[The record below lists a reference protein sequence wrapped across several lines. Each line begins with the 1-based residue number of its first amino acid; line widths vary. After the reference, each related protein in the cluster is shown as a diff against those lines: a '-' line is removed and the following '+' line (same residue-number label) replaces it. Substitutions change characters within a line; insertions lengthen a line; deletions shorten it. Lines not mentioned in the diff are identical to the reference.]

1 MGYGYGYGYGY
12 FGYYFQYL
20 LFMLPAIILVLWAQ
34 WLVKSRYKKYSGITT
49 SLRVTGKEMAER
61 ILKANG
67 ISNISVARIS
77 GQMTDNFNPKA
88 GTIFLSDGV
97 YDSTSIAAVG
107 IAAHEAGH
115 AVQHAT
121 GYFPIKVRTAIVP
134 VCNIGAGFGLPLCVL
149 GCIFAFE
156 PLVYIGLILFSLA
169 TVFQLVTLPVEFNA
183 SRRALAF
190 IKSSDLISLDEY
202 VGAKKMLTAAAM
214 TYVAALAQSMLQLLY
229 YVIRFTGNGRRK

>member
-1 MGYGYGYGYGY
+1 MGYGYGYYY
-12 FGYYFQYL
+12 YGYYFGYL
-20 LFMLPAIILVLWAQ
+20 LFMLPAIIFVIWAQ
-34 WLVKSRYKKYSGITT
+34 VLVKSRYKKYSGITT
-49 SLRVTGKEMAER
+49 SLRVTGREMAER

-67 ISNISVARIS
+67 INDISVARIS
-77 GQMTDNFNPKA
+77 GQMTDNFNPKT

-134 VCNIGAGFGLPLCVL
+134 VCNIGAGFGLPLCIL

-190 IKSSDLISLDEY
+190 IESSDLVTRDEY

>member
-20 LFMLPAIILVLWAQ
+20 LFMLPAIILVIWAQ

-67 ISNISVARIS
+67 INDVSIARVN
-77 GQMTDNFNPKA
+77 GQMTDNFNPKVKV
-88 GTIFLSDGV
+88 IFLSDGV

-115 AVQHAT
+115 AVQHAA

-134 VCNIGAGFGLPLCVL
+134 VCNIGAGFGLPLCRAWAV
-149 GCIFAFE
+149 
-156 PLVYIGLILFSLA
+156 FSLS
-169 TVFQLVTLPVEFNA
+169 
-183 SRRALAF
+183 SRWF
-190 IKSSDLISLDEY
+190 ISDLFFSPLQRFSSL
-202 VGAKKMLTAAAM
+202 
-214 TYVAALAQSMLQLLY
+214 
-229 YVIRFTGNGRRK
+229 

>member
-1 MGYGYGYGYGY
+1 MGYGYGYYY
-12 FGYYFQYL
+12 YGYYFGYL
-20 LFMLPAIILVLWAQ
+20 LFMLPAIILVIWAQ
-34 WLVKSRYKKYSGITT
+34 VLVKSRYRKYSGITT
-49 SLRVTGKEMAER
+49 SLRVTGREMAER

-134 VCNIGAGFGLPLCVL
+134 VCNIGAGFGLPLCIL

-190 IKSSDLISLDEY
+190 IESSDLVTRDEY

>member
-1 MGYGYGYGYGY
+1 MGYGYGYYY
-12 FGYYFQYL
+12 YGYYFGYL
-20 LFMLPAIILVLWAQ
+20 LFMLPAIILVIWAQ
-34 WLVKSRYKKYSGITT
+34 VLVKSRYRKYSGITT
-49 SLRVTGKEMAER
+49 SLRVTGREMAER

-67 ISNISVARIS
+67 INDISVARIS

-134 VCNIGAGFGLPLCVL
+134 VCNIGAGFGLPLCIL

-190 IKSSDLISLDEY
+190 IESSDLVTRDEY
-202 VGAKKMLTAAAM
+202 VGAKKMLTTAAM

>member
-67 ISNISVARIS
+67 INDVSIARIN
-77 GQMTDNFNPKA
+77 GQMTDNFNPKVKV
-88 GTIFLSDGV
+88 IFLSDGV

-115 AVQHAT
+115 AVQHAA

-190 IKSSDLISLDEY
+190 IESSDLISRDEY

-214 TYVAALAQSMLQLLY
+214 TYVAALAQSMLQLLFY
-229 YVIRFTGNGRRK
+229 IIRFTGNGRRK

>member
-1 MGYGYGYGYGY
+1 MGYGYGYY
-12 FGYYFQYL
+12 FYGYYFGYL
-20 LFMLPAIILVLWAQ
+20 LFMLPAIILVIWAQ
-34 WLVKSRYKKYSGITT
+34 VLVKSRYRKYSGITT
-49 SLRVTGKEMAER
+49 SLRVTGREMAER

-67 ISNISVARIS
+67 INDISVARIS

-134 VCNIGAGFGLPLCVL
+134 VCNIGAGFGLPLCIL

-190 IKSSDLISLDEY
+190 IESSDLVTRDEY

>member
-77 GQMTDNFNPKA
+77 GQMTDNFNPRA
-88 GTIFLSDGV
+88 ETIFLSDGV

-115 AVQHAT
+115 AVQHAA

-134 VCNIGAGFGLPLCVL
+134 VCNIGAGFGLPLCIL
-149 GCIFAFE
+149 GCIFALE
-156 PLVYIGLILFSLA
+156 SLVYAGLILFSLA

-190 IKSSDLISLDEY
+190 IESSDLISRDEY

-214 TYVAALAQSMLQLLY
+214 TYVAALAQSMLQLLFY
-229 YVIRFTGNGRRK
+229 IIRFTGNGRRK

>member
-1 MGYGYGYGYGY
+1 MC
-12 FGYYFQYL
+12 
-20 LFMLPAIILVLWAQ
+20 IRD
-34 WLVKSRYKKYSGITT
+34 S
-49 SLRVTGKEMAER
+49 
-61 ILKANG
+61 
-67 ISNISVARIS
+67 
-77 GQMTDNFNPKA
+77 FNPKA

-149 GCIFAFE
+149 GFIFAFE

-169 TVFQLVTLPVEFNA
+169 TVCLLYTSEEKDYCCLQRWRGN
-183 SRRALAF
+183 RALRGTDSG
-190 IKSSDLISLDEY
+190 IEKNERR
-202 VGAKKMLTAAAM
+202 GTA
-214 TYVAALAQSMLQLLY
+214 QRSPDS
-229 YVIRFTGNGRRK
+229 

>member
-20 LFMLPAIILVLWAQ
+20 IFMLPAIILVIWAQ

-67 ISNISVARIS
+67 INDVSIARIN
-77 GQMTDNFNPKA
+77 GQMTDNFNPKVKV
-88 GTIFLSDGV
+88 IFLSDGV

-115 AVQHAT
+115 AVQHAA

-190 IKSSDLISLDEY
+190 IESSDLISRDEY

>member
-1 MGYGYGYGYGY
+1 MGYGYYYY
-12 FGYYFQYL
+12 GYYFQYL

-34 WLVKSRYKKYSGITT
+34 GLVKSRYRKYSRVNTT
-49 SLRVTGKEMAER
+49 FRVTGREVAER
-61 ILKANG
+61 ILCANG
-67 ISNISVARIS
+67 INDVGIARIN

-88 GTIFLSDGV
+88 KTIFLSEGV

-115 AVQHAT
+115 AVQHAV

-134 VCNIGAGFGLPLCVL
+134 VCNIGAGFGLPLCVV

-156 PLVYIGLILFSLA
+156 PLVYIGLVLFSLA
-169 TVFQLVTLPVEFNA
+169 TVFQLVTLPMEFNA
-183 SRRALAF
+183 SRRALEF
-190 IKSSDLISLDEY
+190 IGSSDLVTKEEY
-202 VGAKKMLTAAAM
+202 TGAKKMLTAAAM

-229 YVIRFTGNGRRK
+229 YIIRFTGNGRRD

>member
-1 MGYGYGYGYGY
+1 MGYGYGYYY
-12 FGYYFQYL
+12 YGYYFGYL
-20 LFMLPAIILVLWAQ
+20 LFMLPAIILVIWAQ
-34 WLVKSRYKKYSGITT
+34 VLVKSRYKKYSGITT
-49 SLRVTGKEMAER
+49 SLRVTGREMAER

-67 ISNISVARIS
+67 INDISVARIS

-134 VCNIGAGFGLPLCVL
+134 VCNIGAGFGLPLCIL

-190 IKSSDLISLDEY
+190 IESSDLVTRDEY

>member
-1 MGYGYGYGYGY
+1 MGYGYGYYY
-12 FGYYFQYL
+12 YGYYFGYL
-20 LFMLPAIILVLWAQ
+20 LFMLPAIILVIWAQ
-34 WLVKSRYKKYSGITT
+34 ALVKSRYKKFSGIAT
-49 SLRVTGKEMAER
+49 SLRVTGRETAER

-67 ISNISVARIS
+67 INDISVARIS

-134 VCNIGAGFGLPLCVL
+134 VCNIGAGFGLPLCIL

-190 IKSSDLISLDEY
+190 IESSDLVTQDEY

-229 YVIRFTGNGRRK
+229 YVVRFTGNGRRK

>member
-1 MGYGYGYGYGY
+1 MGYGYGYYY
-12 FGYYFQYL
+12 YGYYFGYL
-20 LFMLPAIILVLWAQ
+20 LFMLPAIILVIWAQ
-34 WLVKSRYKKYSGITT
+34 VLVKSRYRKYSGITT
-49 SLRVTGKEMAER
+49 SLRVTGREMAER

-67 ISNISVARIS
+67 INDISVARIS

-134 VCNIGAGFGLPLCVL
+134 VCNIGAGFGLPLCIL

-190 IKSSDLISLDEY
+190 IESSDLISRDEY

-214 TYVAALAQSMLQLLY
+214 TYVAALAQSMLQLLFY
-229 YVIRFTGNGRRK
+229 IIRFTGNGRRK

>member
-20 LFMLPAIILVLWAQ
+20 LFMLPAIILVIWAQ

-67 ISNISVARIS
+67 INDVSIARIN
-77 GQMTDNFNPKA
+77 GQMTDNFNPKVKV
-88 GTIFLSDGV
+88 IFLSDGV

-115 AVQHAT
+115 AVQHAA

-190 IKSSDLISLDEY
+190 IESSDLISRDEY

-214 TYVAALAQSMLQLLY
+214 TYVAALAQSMLQLLFY
-229 YVIRFTGNGRRK
+229 IIRFTGNGRRK

>member
-20 LFMLPAIILVLWAQ
+20 LFMLPAIILVIWAQ

-67 ISNISVARIS
+67 INDVSIARIN
-77 GQMTDNFNPKA
+77 GQMTDNFNPKVKV
-88 GTIFLSDGV
+88 IFLSDGV

-115 AVQHAT
+115 AVQHAA

-190 IKSSDLISLDEY
+190 IESSELISRDEY

-214 TYVAALAQSMLQLLY
+214 TYVAALAQSMLQLLFY
-229 YVIRFTGNGRRK
+229 IIRFTGNGRRK

>member
-1 MGYGYGYGYGY
+1 
-12 FGYYFQYL
+12 
-20 LFMLPAIILVLWAQ
+20 
-34 WLVKSRYKKYSGITT
+34 
-49 SLRVTGKEMAER
+49 MAER

-190 IKSSDLISLDEY
+190 IESSDLISRDEY

-214 TYVAALAQSMLQLLY
+214 TYVAALAQSMLQLLFY
-229 YVIRFTGNGRRK
+229 IIRFTGNGRRK

>member
-12 FGYYFQYL
+12 YGYYFQYL
-20 LFMLPAIILVLWAQ
+20 IFMLPAIILVIWAQ

-67 ISNISVARIS
+67 INDVSIARIN
-77 GQMTDNFNPKA
+77 GQMTDNFNPKVKV
-88 GTIFLSDGV
+88 IFLSDDV

-156 PLVYIGLILFSLA
+156 PLVFIGLILFSLA

-190 IKSSDLISLDEY
+190 IESSDLISRDEY

-214 TYVAALAQSMLQLLY
+214 TYVAALAQSMLQLLFY
-229 YVIRFTGNGRRK
+229 IIRFTGNGRRK

>member
-1 MGYGYGYGYGY
+1 
-12 FGYYFQYL
+12 
-20 LFMLPAIILVLWAQ
+20 MLPAIILVLWAQ

-77 GQMTDNFNPKA
+77 GQMTDNFNPRA
-88 GTIFLSDGV
+88 GTIFLSGGV

-115 AVQHAT
+115 AVQHAA

-190 IKSSDLISLDEY
+190 IESSDLISRDEY

-214 TYVAALAQSMLQLLY
+214 TYVAALAQSMLQLLFY
-229 YVIRFTGNGRRK
+229 IIRFTGNGRRK

>member
-12 FGYYFQYL
+12 YGYYFQYL
-20 LFMLPAIILVLWAQ
+20 IFMLPAIILVIWAQ

-67 ISNISVARIS
+67 INDVSIARIN
-77 GQMTDNFNPKA
+77 GQMTDNFNPKVKV
-88 GTIFLSDGV
+88 IFLSDGV

-121 GYFPIKVRTAIVP
+121 GYFLIKVRTAIVP

-190 IKSSDLISLDEY
+190 IESSDLISRDEY

>member
-1 MGYGYGYGYGY
+1 MGYGYGYYY
-12 FGYYFQYL
+12 YGYYFGYL
-20 LFMLPAIILVLWAQ
+20 LFMLPAIILVIWAQ
-34 WLVKSRYKKYSGITT
+34 VLVKSRYRKYSGITT
-49 SLRVTGKEMAER
+49 SLRVTGREMAER

-67 ISNISVARIS
+67 INDISVARIS

-134 VCNIGAGFGLPLCVL
+134 VCNIGAGFGLPLCIL

-190 IKSSDLISLDEY
+190 IESSDLVTRDEY

>member
-1 MGYGYGYGYGY
+1 MGYGYGYY
-12 FGYYFQYL
+12 FYGYYFGYL
-20 LFMLPAIILVLWAQ
+20 LFMLPAIILVIWAQ
-34 WLVKSRYKKYSGITT
+34 VLVKSRYKKYSGITT
-49 SLRVTGKEMAER
+49 SLRVTGREMAER

-67 ISNISVARIS
+67 INDISVARIS

-134 VCNIGAGFGLPLCVL
+134 VCNIGAGFGLPLCIL

-190 IKSSDLISLDEY
+190 IESSDLVTRDEY

>member
-1 MGYGYGYGYGY
+1 MGYGYGYGYGFY
-12 FGYYFQYL
+12 GYYFQYL

-134 VCNIGAGFGLPLCVL
+134 VCNIGAGFGLPLAC
-149 GCIFAFE
+149 
-156 PLVYIGLILFSLA
+156 LA
-169 TVFQLVTLPVEFNA
+169 VFLLLN
-183 SRRALAF
+183 RWF
-190 IKSSDLISLDEY
+190 ISDLYFSPLQRFSSLSPCRLNLMPAEERLHLSNHPILSR
-202 VGAKKMLTAAAM
+202 GMNMSAPKKC
-214 TYVAALAQSMLQLLY
+214 
-229 YVIRFTGNGRRK
+229 

>member
-1 MGYGYGYGYGY
+1 MGYGYGYGYGFY
-12 FGYYFQYL
+12 GYYFQYL

-115 AVQHAT
+115 AVQYSK
-121 GYFPIKVRTAIVP
+121 GYVPIKVRSVILP
-134 VCNIGAGFGLPLCVL
+134 VCNLGSQLSMPLL
-149 GCIFAFE
+149 I
-156 PLVYIGLILFSLA
+156 IGLIFDFYFLVKLGVIFFCVALL
-169 TVFQLVTLPVEFNA
+169 FQLLTLPIEFNA
-183 SRRALAF
+183 SHRALVTLD
-190 IKSSDLISLDEY
+190 SSGLIREDEQKA
-202 VGAKKMLTAAAM
+202 VRRVLSAAAM
-214 TYVAALAQSMLQLLY
+214 TYVAALLVSLTQL
-229 YVIRFTGNGRRK
+229 IRLLAITKRNRR

>member
-20 LFMLPAIILVLWAQ
+20 LFMLPAIILVIWAQ

-67 ISNISVARIS
+67 INDVSIARIN
-77 GQMTDNFNPKA
+77 GQMTDNFNPKVKV
-88 GTIFLSDGV
+88 IFLSDGV

-134 VCNIGAGFGLPLCVL
+134 VCNIGAGFGLPLCIL
-149 GCIFAFE
+149 GCIFALE
-156 PLVYIGLILFSLA
+156 PLVYAGLILFSLA
-169 TVFQLVTLPVEFNA
+169 TVFQFVTLPVEFNA

-190 IKSSDLISLDEY
+190 IESSDLISRDEY

-214 TYVAALAQSMLQLLY
+214 TYVAALAQSMLQLLFY
-229 YVIRFTGNGRRK
+229 IIRFTGNGRRK